1 MYLVVFVTNTVN
13 STCHNNSLFLILSC
27 FSGSVLEKA
36 GGDEF
41 KEEVKKLS
49 EAHGSLELATG

>member
-1 MYLVVFVTNTVN
+1 MYLVVFVTNTASCVIIQ
-13 STCHNNSLFLILSC
+13 FLILSC

-36 GGDEF
+36 GGDDF